1 MSALVIA
8 GFAAGIAAAA
18 FTGRPRRSR
27 ARGRASTRRRR
38 HLPVRTRRSKRSARV
53 VVAPAPRV
61 FVPRVQVVPE
71 TDVGLEN
78 SAPAYA
84 PAIDAAISW
93 VAKGDAVLD
102 GHLVQL
108 REGDMA
114 LGVSR
119 NPERRSIVYLALYN
133 AAYDAA
139 ELAGD
144 PNPGAFA
151 ERVAG
156 SATHR
161 MAYLELIQCAP
172 FNDRTYGSYELGHNS
187 VVSAV
192 GRAVPFEPVHADNLG
207 RILQGL
213 PVMRTV
219 EMGSP
224 GTMKSSRARTGHM
237 ELLWLPRLNREA
249 LYAAGAVTTEG
260 MTWEDA
266 SSCLEV
272 PPAVLALGDVGVPA
286 SMKFGCPAFQKD
298 EG

>member
-1 MSALVIA
+1 MPQVHVTQEAQELPRF
-8 GFAAGIAAAA
+8 GTAAAA
-18 FTGRPRRSR
+18 
-27 ARGRASTRRRR
+27 
-38 HLPVRTRRSKRSARV
+38 
-53 VVAPAPRV
+53 
-61 FVPRVQVVPE
+61 
-71 TDVGLEN
+71 
-78 SAPAYA
+78 
-84 PAIDAAISW
+84 AASW
-93 VAKGDAVLD
+93 VAQGDAVLD

-119 NPERRSIVYLALYN
+119 SPDRRSIVFQALYN

-144 PNPGAFA
+144 QNPGAFA

-172 FNDRTYGSYELGHNS
+172 FNDRVYGSYELGHNS

-207 RILQGL
+207 RLLQGL
-213 PVMRTV
+213 PVMRVV

-224 GTMKSSRARTGHM
+224 GTMKSSRQRTGHM

-249 LYAAGAVTTEG
+249 LYTAGLITTEG
-260 MTWEDA
+260 MTWEDG

-286 SMKFGCPAFQKD
+286 TMKFGCPAFQR
-298 EG
+298 EQA